1 MQGFYFYTKFKFQ
14 KLEISTKVDFLRI
27 LFFLKYIIFEI
38 LNFSSSLC
46 RNCCLHFILSDQD
59 SSIRTELDSSIL

>member
-27 LFFLKYIIFEI
+27 LFFKKYIIFEI
-38 LNFSSSLC
+38 LNLSSSLC
-46 RNCCLHFILSDQD
+46 RNCCLHFILPEQD